1 MKEEISTLVQRGN
14 AAAVFS
20 TLREIRQHVHVRDSP
35 MPPPPNPSSLG
46 RRPGRSSFRPRRD
59 APVFMPAGPDRV
71 QQEAVAH
78 PAQHEDLASS
88 EVWEG
93 GDWISPTR
101 ESGSS
106 PSTVGRNEV
115 GSRHTPREGPPPSWG
130 GGEGLVST
138 REPFSFSPSAS
149 GGSEEGSW
157 HPAPVVRS
165 DGSGSSLDYSVSNR
179 QFSVQLP
186 GVCRGEG
193 LDGRARYGM
202 SSLSGRGGVHP
213 GHSLLLASLALP
225 PPNHRC
231 RCFCNCHTLH
241 FCVVHHCLL
250 PIHVEFGCFY
260 HAHADKGGGGCCAHS
275 GGRGEAVHRYPGPL
289 PLPRSSSP
297 SI

>member
-1 MKEEISTLVQRGN
+1 
-14 AAAVFS
+14 
-20 TLREIRQHVHVRDSP
+20 
-35 MPPPPNPSSLG
+35 
-46 RRPGRSSFRPRRD
+46 
-59 APVFMPAGPDRV
+59 MPAGPNRV

-149 GGSEEGSW
+149 GGSEEGS
-157 HPAPVVRS
+157 
-165 DGSGSSLDYSVSNR
+165 GSSLDYSVGNR

-202 SSLSGRGGVHP
+202 SSLSRGGRGPRGRGGVHP
-213 GHSLLLASLALP
+213 GTLFCSPRLPSP
-225 PPNHRC
+225 PPTTAAAASATATRSTSVLC
-231 RCFCNCHTLH
+231 PLSFP
-241 FCVVHHCLL
+241 F
-250 PIHVEFGCFY
+250 IEFGCFY
-260 HAHADKGGGGCCAHS
+260 HAHADRGGVA
-275 GGRGEAVHRYPGPL
+275 RTQVVVARPVHRYPGPL
-289 PLPRSSSP
+289 PLHHALHHHLHLAHCFLCRPRHSRARRSVGEQRSQAIQARPMWTLLQFVDLATNP
-297 SI
+297 SRQLLQFEE